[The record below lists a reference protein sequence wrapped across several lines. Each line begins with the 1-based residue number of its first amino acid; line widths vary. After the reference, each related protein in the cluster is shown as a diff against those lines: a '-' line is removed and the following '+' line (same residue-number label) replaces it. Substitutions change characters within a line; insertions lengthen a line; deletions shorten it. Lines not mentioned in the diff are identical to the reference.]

1 MLIDE
6 HNENLIECG
15 TIDYGGCRMRH
26 LSSLDIIGCNYS
38 APVIPFSSASG
49 VVITNSNGLE
59 NNNNNNNVESSLY
72 LMVSNEYDPMER
84 LDKSDF
90 PVFSI
95 RHLATTT
102 TTTNTVNLSS
112 SKLSS
117 PSRQQNTMFQSK
129 YPIESM
135 NYDQNIFG
143 PDFHMRV
150 VFSFKHNGFVYFL
163 FTITNKMLS
172 ESCNRID
179 DVDTTSSSSSLN
191 QTQQSSNGASAKIVT
206 RMLRI
211 CDTKYSATSRTN
223 RESST
228 FNSGEVI
235 DHIQSLYT
243 GGSASNSA
251 TLTETVIDCEEN
263 LNGKYSFVFLD
274 ASI

>member
-1 MLIDE
+1 MR
-6 HNENLIECG
+6 NLA
-15 TIDYGGCRMRH
+15 T
-26 LSSLDIIGCNYS
+26 LDIIGCNYS

-49 VVITNSNGLE
+49 VVVINSN
-59 NNNNNNNVESSLY
+59 NNGNGGGDSGESSLY

-95 RHLATTT
+95 RHLATHARATIPT
-102 TTTNTVNLSS
+102 STNT
-112 SKLSS
+112 K
-117 PSRQQNTMFQSK
+117 PPQQQQQHQTHAMFQSK

-143 PDFHMRV
+143 PEFHMRV
-150 VFSFKHNGFVYFL
+150 IYSFKHNGFVYFL

-179 DVDTTSSSSSLN
+179 DIDTTMIMSSSLN
-191 QTQQSSNGASAKIVT
+191 QTSSANNNNNINGGGSKIVT

-211 CDTKYSATSRTN
+211 CDTKYNAFSRTN
-223 RESST
+223 REST
-228 FNSGEVI
+228 MFNSGEAVI

-243 GGSASNSA
+243 GGGAASNSA
-251 TLTETVIDCEEN
+251 TLTETVIECEDGSS
-263 LNGKYSFVFLD
+263 GKLD
-274 ASI
+274 LIIKKL

>member
-1 MLIDE
+1 
-6 HNENLIECG
+6 
-15 TIDYGGCRMRH
+15 MRS
-26 LSSLDIIGCNYS
+26 LATLDIIGCNYS

-49 VVITNSNGLE
+49 VVVINSNSNGGFG
-59 NNNNNNNVESSLY
+59 VGVGGDSGESSLY

-95 RHLATTT
+95 RHLATHTRAATT
-102 TTTNTVNLSS
+102 SVGNTNT
-112 SKLSS
+112 K
-117 PSRQQNTMFQSK
+117 PPQQQQQQQQQQHAMFQSK

-143 PDFHMRV
+143 PEFHMRV
-150 VFSFKHNGFVYFL
+150 IYSFKHNGFVYFL

-179 DVDTTSSSSSLN
+179 DIDTTMILSSSSLN
-191 QTQQSSNGASAKIVT
+191 QTQQQQQQSSSANSNGGGGGSKIVT

-211 CDTKYSATSRTN
+211 CDTKYNAFSRTN
-223 RESST
+223 REST
-228 FNSGEVI
+228 MFNSGEAVI

-243 GGSASNSA
+243 GGAASNSA
-251 TLTETVIDCEEN
+251 TLTETVIECEDGS
-263 LNGKYSFVFLD
+263 NGKLIFCF
-274 ASI
+274 